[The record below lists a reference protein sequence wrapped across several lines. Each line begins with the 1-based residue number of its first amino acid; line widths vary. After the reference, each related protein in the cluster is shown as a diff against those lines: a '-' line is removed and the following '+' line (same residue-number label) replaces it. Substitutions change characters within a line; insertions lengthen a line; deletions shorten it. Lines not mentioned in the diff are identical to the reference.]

1 MMGDVKQSN
10 ITSLDPS
17 VNERAK
23 RLFEDDVIPMQ
34 FPWRKMATHRKLPG
48 SLTCEFDHVRG
59 QQSL

>member
-23 RLFEDDVIPMQ
+23 RLFKDDVIPMQ
-34 FPWRKMATHRKLPG
+34 FPWREMTTHRKLPR
-48 SLTCEFDHVRG
+48 SLTCEFDHV
-59 QQSL
+59 